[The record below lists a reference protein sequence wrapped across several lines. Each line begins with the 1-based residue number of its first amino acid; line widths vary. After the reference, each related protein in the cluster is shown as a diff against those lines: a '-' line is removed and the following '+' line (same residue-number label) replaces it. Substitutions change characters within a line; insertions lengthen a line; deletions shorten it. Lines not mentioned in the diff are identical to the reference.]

1 MKQNQMTLNTKPYKD
16 IIKEV
21 WIDDRENSRKDYF
34 SLKYKDFNPSI
45 RHLRH
50 GDYIFIGYNGVKVC
64 VEFKTGED
72 FLSSIDPSTNHL
84 HNQVYGMIQDYDYT
98 FVIVEC
104 KDLDKTA
111 TKKFYQ
117 TGINVPVQMIN
128 GAVSDLNTVST
139 VLFSQS
145 PFQTAD
151 LLMRMAGKVIEE
163 KPFLWKFGKKSTN
176 TALNYLNCIHGLK
189 NKAYDIVTTLNL
201 HTKKDLDNLTID
213 DLCKVNGVG
222 RKTAEYILAELG

>member
-1 MKQNQMTLNTKPYKD
+1 MTLNTKPYKD

-45 RHLRH
+45 HHLRH

>member
-1 MKQNQMTLNTKPYKD
+1 MTLNTKPYKD

-34 SLKYKDFNPSI
+34 TLKYKDFNPSI
-45 RHLRH
+45 HHLRH

-84 HNQVYGMIQDYDYT
+84 HNQVYGMIHDYDYT

>member
-45 RHLRH
+45 HHLRH

>member
-1 MKQNQMTLNTKPYKD
+1 MTLNTKPYLD

-45 RHLRH
+45 HHLRH
-50 GDYIFIGYNGVKVC
+50 GDYLFHGYNGVKVC

-84 HNQVYGMIQDYDYT
+84 HNQVYGMIRNYDYT

-104 KDLDKTA
+104 EDLNKTA

-117 TGINVPVQMIN
+117 TGINVPVQMVN
-128 GAVSDLNTVST
+128 GAISDLNTVST

-145 PFQTAD
+145 PFQTVD

-176 TALNYLNCIHGLK
+176 TALNYLNCIHGLR
-189 NKAYDIVTTLNL
+189 NKAMDIVETLDL
-201 HTKKDLDNLTID
+201 HTKKDLDDLTVD
-213 DLCKVNGVG
+213 ELCQVDGVG
-222 RKTAEYILAELG
+222 KATALKIINELR